1 MCKYTRI
8 RFLYRQ
14 NRSQEEGKMARRG
27 NNIYHRAD
35 GRWEGRYYCKGT
47 RKYKSVYGKT
57 YTEAKE
63 KLDRIRN
70 EALVPSAKCHLLLSD
85 ILKMWLESRR
95 NYIKE
100 SSYAGYR
107 NKLEGQIIPY
117 FGDLKY
123 NRLDQELM
131 ERFIAD
137 KKVAGLSEKYI
148 TDMVVMVKSAAK
160 WAERIKNY
168 ANRIRNVELPK
179 SQPKEIA
186 VFSQDEQKKL
196 LRAIMALHNMTAC
209 GVLLALYTG
218 LRIGELCALQWRD
231 IDFNTGI
238 MHIKKTV
245 QRIRVY
251 GDKSKTAVKVTAP
264 KSVSSFRDIPLPE
277 FLITLLLSY
286 RGEEQSYIASGST
299 ALIEPRS
306 FTNRYKALLK
316 KAGVPSRKF
325 HCLRHSFS
333 TSALQL
339 GFDIKT
345 LSEILG
351 HASANITMRVYVH
364 SSMERKSACMNRL
377 QALI

>member
-1 MCKYTRI
+1 
-8 RFLYRQ
+8 
-14 NRSQEEGKMARRG
+14 MARRG